1 MNHSA
6 TFGRR
11 RTHDNYSVISY
22 QTALRGVQGV
32 AVVVALGSVVPV
44 VEAQD
49 GANRPALKVAATS
62 GALRIDGA
70 LDEADWSTADS
81 ITNLTQIEPV
91 EGRAPTG
98 RTVVRVLTTG
108 DAIVFGIRAED
119 PEAARL
125 TSFARN
131 RDASLVNEDH
141 LRLVLD
147 TYLDGRSGYVFIVN
161 PYGARYDALVANQ
174 GEGENAQWD
183 AIWEAAT
190 HRDNSGWS
198 AEILIPIKSLLFKR
212 GLTEWGFNV
221 ERRIQRLLETSR
233 WASPDRDVKINV
245 TSRAGLLTGVPAFDL
260 GAGISVRPSVTSS
273 VGKAAP
279 GVSAVS
285 DLSASLDVTKRL
297 GGNTL
302 GSLTVNTDF
311 AETEVDSRRTNLTRF
326 PLLFPE
332 KRTFFLENSDIF
344 DFGLGLGSSSGS
356 SGDVIPFFSRRI
368 GLLGGRE
375 VPLDAGVKIAGRE
388 GATNFG
394 ALLVRTGD
402 VDTLPTENTMGVFR
416 LKQNVLRESSVG
428 VIASFGD
435 PLGRTDAWTAGADLT
450 YQTSRFQGD
459 KNFLVGVWGL
469 ATDRF
474 DLVGRKHAL
483 GAKIDYPNDLWDV
496 AFTYKW
502 IGESFDP
509 ALGFVQRPGAQLLTL
524 NITNVP
530 RPKRPILGLRVRQMT
545 NEWFNTLATDLDGRW
560 ESYRIFLAPINWRL
574 ESGDRYEINVVP
586 TGERLVA
593 PFEIAEDVII
603 PPGSYHWNRYRLE
616 AALASKRRFS
626 GQFTW
631 WFGEFY
637 SGTLDEFIATASWKP
652 SALFIMEFNATRNVG
667 RLAEGD
673 FTQQVVGTR
682 ARVNVSPDLQFN
694 SYLQYDNTTDSF
706 GSNTRVR
713 WTFSPLGELFV
724 VYNHNIRELAPTP
737 GVPRDWR
744 FDSNQL
750 LVKLQYAW
758 RY

>member
-1 MNHSA
+1 MTHGQRLVRTTLVAIAFTLPLPVLSQDARA
-6 TFGRR
+6 TASRP
-11 RTHDNYSVISY
+11 S
-22 QTALRGVQGV
+22 LRVGI
-32 AVVVALGSVVPV
+32 
-44 VEAQD
+44 
-49 GANRPALKVAATS
+49 AA
-62 GALRIDGA
+62 GIGIDGR
-70 LDEADWSTADS
+70 LDEAAWMRTDS
-81 ITNLTQIEPV
+81 IANLTQIEPV
-91 EGRAPTG
+91 EGLPPTG
-98 RTVVRVLTTG
+98 RTVVRVLTTA
-108 DAIVFGIRAED
+108 DAIIFGIRADD
-119 PEAARL
+119 PDAARI

-131 RDASLVNEDH
+131 RDASLTSEDH
-141 LRLVLD
+141 IRVVLD

-161 PYGARYDALVANQ
+161 PHGARYDALVANQ

-190 HRDNSGWS
+190 HRDSTGWS
-198 AEILIPIKSLLFKR
+198 VEILIPVKSLLFKR

-245 TSRAGLLTGVPAFDL
+245 TSRSGLLTGVPAFNL
-260 GAGISVRPSVTSS
+260 GLGLSVRPSITSS
-273 VGKAAP
+273 IGRAA
-279 GVSAVS
+279 SASTVS
-285 DLSASLDVTKRL
+285 DYSASLDVTQRF

-311 AETEVDSRRTNLTRF
+311 AETEVDTRRTNLTRF

-332 KRTFFLENSDIF
+332 KRTFFLESSDIF

-368 GLLGGRE
+368 GLLGGQE
-375 VPLDAGVKIAGRE
+375 IPLDAGVKIAGRE

-394 ALLVRTGD
+394 ALLVRTGN
-402 VDTLPTENTMGVFR
+402 VDTLPTDNTMGVFR
-416 LKQNVLRESSVG
+416 LKQNVLHESSIG
-428 VIASFGD
+428 LIATSGD
-435 PLGRTDAWTAGADLT
+435 PLGRAGSWTAGTDLT

-469 ATDRF
+469 ATDRA
-474 DLVGRKHAL
+474 DLPGTPHAL
-483 GAKIDYPNDLWDV
+483 GAKIDYPNDLWDL
-496 AFTYKW
+496 AATYKW
-502 IGESFDP
+502 VGEAFDP
-509 ALGFVQRPGAQLLTL
+509 SLGFVQRPGGQLLTF
-524 NITNVP
+524 NITNTP

-545 NEWFNTLATDLDGRW
+545 NEWFNTLATDLNGKW
-560 ESYRIFLAPINWRL
+560 ESYRIFLAPVNWRL

-593 PFEIAEDVII
+593 PFEIADGVII

-616 AALASKRRFS
+616 AQLAAKRKFS

-631 WFGEFY
+631 WFGDFY
-637 SGTLDEFIATASWKP
+637 SGTLDEFIATAAWKP
-652 SALFIMEFNATRNVG
+652 SALFIMEFNATRNEG

-682 ARVNVSPDLQFN
+682 VRLNVSPDLQFN

-706 GSNTRVR
+706 GTNTRVR

-724 VYNHNIRELAPTP
+724 VYNHNIRELTPAP
-737 GVPRDWR
+737 GVPREWR